1 MNVLP
6 LLYRKFFQYIDQISL
21 DRLIILDSFAEWY
34 INDFIVLDTYHHV
47 ALVFHDSVDGS
58 GTQTAC
64 QDAVVSCRP
73 KFPVRE
79 DIL

>member
-34 INDFIVLDTYHHV
+34 VDDFIVLDTYHHV
-47 ALVFHDSVDGS
+47 ALVFHDSVDGWQ
-58 GTQTAC
+58 GRMHRCLPAT
-64 QDAVVSCRP
+64 RW
-73 KFPVRE
+73 
-79 DIL
+79 